1 MDLSKP
7 FAPFGL
13 AMSFRCHHG
22 QYLECFRRLRPF
34 SAVGV
39 FILLL
44 ALAWVGPVRSQ
55 PMDIPTRLSFEEAR
69 RIFLERNP
77 DLRAAR
83 ARADEQSYEVQA
95 LGLWPNPSLSVQ
107 RDQVNVPGGLGSE
120 NLVTLTQPLRYPG
133 EHRARQAAASSETK
147 ASSARYEE
155 TAAALYEELRERYAG
170 ALAAKQRLGVLQ
182 SMTDAVRR
190 AVQIGDVRLE
200 EGDIGPFER
209 SRLRV
214 ALATYED
221 ELAAAQRAYR
231 DTRIELAYFLSPT
244 SHAEH
249 HDAEEDLLTLTDSLR
264 YRPLDLDYEALV
276 ERALARRGRVR
287 SAEADIRSREETVR
301 AERYARL
308 PDLALTAGYR
318 RETQPGITAPGFRVG
333 LQVGLPIF
341 HQRQPQVRAARAAR
355 QAAHHDMDIARRA
368 VELSV
373 HEAYESLT
381 SYQHRI
387 DRIAG
392 EVLVGSDRL
401 LEDALYIYEEGE
413 IGLVE
418 LLDAVDATKTARLL
432 QINLIEQHNM
442 ARYAMDRALGV
453 GPRDSSPIE

>member
-1 MDLSKP
+1 M
-7 FAPFGL
+7 
-13 AMSFRCHHG
+13 
-22 QYLECFRRLRPF
+22 RPLC
-34 SAVGV
+34 AVWLFVLFLGW
-39 FILLL
+39 
-44 ALAWVGPVRSQ
+44 AWTVPVHSQ
-55 PMDIPTRLSFEEAR
+55 PVDIPTRLSFEEAR

-77 DLRAAR
+77 DLKAAR
-83 ARADEQSYEVQA
+83 ARSQAQSYDAQVP
-95 LGLWPNPSLSVQ
+95 GLWPNPSLSVQ
-107 RDQVNVPGGLGSE
+107 RNQVEVPGGVGSE
-120 NLVTLTQPLRYPG
+120 NTVALVQPLRYPG
-133 EHRARQAAASSETK
+133 EYRARQAAASSETK
-147 ASSARYEE
+147 ASNARYEE
-155 TAAALYEELRERYAG
+155 TTAALYEELRGRYAS
-170 ALAAKQRLGVLQ
+170 ALAARQRLGVLQ
-182 SMTDAVRR
+182 TMTDAVRR

-200 EGDIGPFER
+200 EGDIGPFQR

-221 ELAAAQRAYR
+221 DLAAAQRAYR
-231 DTRIELAYFLSPT
+231 DTRIELVYFLDPS
-244 SHAEH
+244 SHAGH
-249 HDAEEDLLTLTDSLR
+249 HDAEEDLLTLSDSLR

-276 ERALARRGRVR
+276 ETALTQRGRLR
-287 SAEADIRSREETVR
+287 SAGADIQSREETVR

-318 RETQPGITAPGFRVG
+318 SETQPGVTASGFTVG

-341 HQRQPQVRAARAAR
+341 HQRQPQVQAARAAR
-355 QAAHHDMDIARRA
+355 QEARHEMDISRRA

-413 IGLVE
+413 ISLVE
-418 LLDAVDATKTARLL
+418 LLDAVEATKTARLL
-432 QINLIEQHNM
+432 QIDLVEQHSL

-453 GPRDSSPIE
+453 GPRDASPIE